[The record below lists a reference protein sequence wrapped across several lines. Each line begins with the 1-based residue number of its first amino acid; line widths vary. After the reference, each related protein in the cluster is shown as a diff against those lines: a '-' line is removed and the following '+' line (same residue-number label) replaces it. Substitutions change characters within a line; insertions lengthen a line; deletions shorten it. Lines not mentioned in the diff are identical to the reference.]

1 MVSAMMVVTA
11 YGQEYY
17 AEHMREYTNQQ
28 VVTGQWT
35 DIELWPEGAPN
46 SNGLDYSKKLPPYIP
61 NQKGSCF
68 DMMPGIKMMVPKQ
81 KNDKPMRAVVICPG
95 GGYMSLAIDHE
106 GLLWGQF
113 FTSHN
118 VAVFVLTYRL
128 PHGNHEVPAS
138 DVYQTIRIIKQHA
151 KEWNIDPDQIGV
163 MGSSAGG
170 HLASTV
176 ATHATDDVR
185 PAFQILFYP
194 VISMDSKYVHGGSRD
209 NLLGEHPSQELIDLY
224 SNEKQVTD
232 KTPRAFIALA
242 DDDTTVDPINSALYY
257 TALKQHYVPACLH
270 SFPVGGHG
278 FGMSLSFKSHS
289 NLLSSLSEWLESFEH
304 NRNQVKK

>member
-1 MVSAMMVVTA
+1 M
-11 YGQEYY
+11 
-17 AEHMREYTNQQ
+17 
-28 VVTGQWT
+28 
-35 DIELWPEGAPN
+35 
-46 SNGLDYSKKLPPYIP
+46 
-61 NQKGSCF
+61 
-68 DMMPGIKMMVPKQ
+68 
-81 KNDKPMRAVVICPG
+81 
-95 GGYMSLAIDHE
+95 
-106 GLLWGQF
+106 QF

-176 ATHATDDVR
+176 ATHATNDVR

-209 NLLGEHPSQELIDLY
+209 NLLGEHPSQELIDFY
-224 SNEKQVTD
+224 SNEKQVTEN
-232 KTPRAFIALA
+232 TPRAFIVLA
-242 DDDTTVDPINSALYY
+242 DDDSTVDPINSALYY
-257 TALKQHYVPACLH
+257 AALKQHHVPACIF
-270 SFPVGGHG
+270 SYPTGSHG
-278 FGMSLSFKSHS
+278 FGMSQSFKYNP
-289 NLLSSLSEWLESFEH
+289 NLLLDLTAWLQSF
-304 NRNQVKK
+304 